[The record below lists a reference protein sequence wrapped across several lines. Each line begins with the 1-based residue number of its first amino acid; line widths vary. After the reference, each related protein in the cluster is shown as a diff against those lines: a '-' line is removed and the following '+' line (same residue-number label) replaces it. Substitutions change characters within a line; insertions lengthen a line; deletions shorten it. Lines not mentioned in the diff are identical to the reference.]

1 MSVRRVISKRFIGN
15 NAFLPKSIELEAW
28 RSKPTQDLLQNL
40 GFVRKTQSGLFNWLP
55 LGLRT
60 VRKLENLIRKR
71 MEEDAGAMEVSLSS
85 LSAKSLWDKT
95 GRWDVSKELFKV
107 KDANDIEYCLT
118 PTCEEDIT
126 ELARNYIASHKD
138 MPIIA
143 YQIGRKYRDEKRPR
157 GGLLRGREF
166 TMKDAYSFAS
176 SEEQAIEIFQKMD
189 SVYDKIFTDLKIPF
203 KAALADSGDIGGEMS
218 KEYHFL
224 DPIGEDTV
232 FTCDSCGTTST
243 IEKCDSLPE
252 EAGEHSGD
260 VDVIYGLS
268 EDHATL
274 ICFYF
279 PKGRNFNWNL
289 AQKVLDNDIDMTLKN
304 TDNEKILQ
312 MYQDEN
318 EDYMFTKIL
327 RVMDIRINSRS
338 NFPDFPLSKYLKHN
352 FGQIDEVSIVDAVDK
367 EVCARCEEGTLNAS
381 KSIEVGHIFHL
392 GDKYTKPLNVK
403 FRDENNNESLVSM
416 GCYGIG
422 VSRLIGAIAEIGRDD
437 HGLKWP
443 QVIAPYQVS
452 IITNNKSRTPEIDEL
467 KAKVMQ
473 DVDTFDLDFE
483 GTKLGFGSKI
493 KLSHAIGIPLC
504 VIIGSKSWPNV
515 EIEIRSKNEKL
526 VVPHTETQS
535 KIKELLTTL

>member
-1 MSVRRVISKRFIGN
+1 MAIRRLIAKRTVAH
-15 NAFLPKSIELEAW
+15 NAFLPKSVELEAW
-28 RSKPTQDLLQNL
+28 KSKPTQEVLQNL

-60 VRKLENLIRKR
+60 VRKLENLIRQR
-71 MEEDAGAMEVSLSS
+71 MENDAGAMEVSLSS
-85 LSAKSLWDKT
+85 LSARSIWDKT
-95 GRWDVSKELFKV
+95 GRWDKSKELFKV
-107 KDANDIEYCLT
+107 KDTNDVEYCLI

-126 ELARNYIASHKD
+126 DLTRNYISSHKD
-138 MPIIA
+138 MPLIA

-176 SEEQAIEIFQKMD
+176 SEEQALELFNKMD
-189 SVYDKIFTDLKIPF
+189 SVYDKLFTDLKVPF
-203 KAALADSGDIGGEMS
+203 KSALADSGEIGGEMS

-232 FTCDSCGTTST
+232 FTCDSCGTSST
-243 IEKCDSLPE
+243 IEKCDSLPDV
-252 EAGEHSGD
+252 GGQHTGD

-279 PKGRNFNWNL
+279 PRGRNFNWNL
-289 AQKVLDNDIDMTLKN
+289 AQKVLDNDIDMSIKEYGN
-304 TDNEKILQ
+304 DKVLQ
-312 MYQDEN
+312 AYQEEN

-352 FGQIDEVSIVDAVDK
+352 FGQIDEVSIVDAVDQ
-367 EVCARCEEGTLNAS
+367 EICARCEEGTLQGS

-392 GDKYTKPLNVK
+392 GDKYSKPLGAK
-403 FRDENNNESLVSM
+403 FRDENNNESIISM

-422 VSRLIGAIAEIGRDD
+422 VSRLIGAIAEIGRDER
-437 HGLKWP
+437 GLKWP
-443 QVIAPYQVS
+443 QVIAPYQIS
-452 IITNNKSRTPEIDEL
+452 IITNKKDDITPL
-467 KAKVMQ
+467 KEQIKQ
-473 DVDTFDLDFE
+473 SFDTFDLDFE
-483 GTKLGFGSKI
+483 GAKLGFGGRI

-504 VIIGSKSWPNV
+504 IIVGSKSWPNV
-515 EIEIRSKNEKL
+515 EIEVRSTDEKI
-526 VVPHTETQS
+526 VVPHTQVID
-535 KIKELLTTL
+535 KIKQLLAAL